1 MTPCSTQVKLRLDS
15 FMYIF
20 YQRVWE
26 TINRD
31 PYNSNDFYIGSVLSQ
46 LKTGAILQ
54 GLISSF
60 NVIQY
65 MLLLILLMF
74 HQLLIL
80 LVFHQAWV
88 WRGLNNFFLRASIDR
103 TFSSL
108 FSQKHSPHQLEK
120 SLWWVLSSLNTELLH
135 HRSILTRCPHVVAL
149 APWRW
154 RPRWSTA
161 CPGIW
166 Q

>member
-1 MTPCSTQVKLRLDS
+1 MKEQKKSDNNMTPCSTQVKLRLDS

-88 WRGLNNFFLRASIDR
+88 W
-103 TFSSL
+103 
-108 FSQKHSPHQLEK
+108 
-120 SLWWVLSSLNTELLH
+120 
-135 HRSILTRCPHVVAL
+135 
-149 APWRW
+149 
-154 RPRWSTA
+154 
-161 CPGIW
+161 
-166 Q
+166 